1 MEVSLRCGE
10 EGTSAGRFILE
21 THLPFASQPFLVQAE
36 QDKIEYENARR
47 MYEDRHSGNII
58 YRSSGEL
65 GHGSSTSVLAYPPYA
80 TDVATDDEGEA
91 SDGLSDPPEE
101 S

>member
-1 MEVSLRCGE
+1 M
-10 EGTSAGRFILE
+10 SAGGVSGVGNVTQF
-21 THLPFASQPFLVQAE
+21 PFAVQPFLVQAE

-47 MYEDRHSGNII
+47 LYEDRQAGTII

-65 GHGSSTSVLAYPPYA
+65 GHGSTTSVLAYPPFA
-80 TDVATDDEGEA
+80 TDAATDDEGEA